1 MAARPGAGPL
11 PLRHKGSWDDDGKII
26 TTGRTIT
33 VRLDGRAYAPVLR
46 QANLPD
52 DTVVPWWGNRPIRY
66 EIS

>member
-1 MAARPGAGPL
+1 VWRRGQAPAPSAP
-11 PLRHKGSWDDDGKII
+11 PQGSWYDDGKII